1 MSVLTPEETKQK
13 IRSLLTKKGMTV
25 KDLICLTGDN
35 LNLYKYINGKSATIS
50 ADRLA
55 KIASALGVSADVL
68 LFKSDTT
75 GRRLSL
81 VEVSSYLGLSESS
94 VRWIRSLDKISKTG
108 LDSAISKNKHT
119 RTSFG
124 ALLQLIGEDT
134 LSPVESERDYLMFRA
149 CRVVC
154 KLIDKL

>member
-13 IRSLLTKKGMTV
+13 IRSLLTEKGMTV

-81 VEVSSYLGLSESS
+81 AEVSSYLGLSESS
-94 VRWIRSLDKISKTG
+94 VRWIRSLPDGQLLGLNTAMSKRVR
-108 LDSAISKNKHT
+108 D
-119 RTSFG
+119 SFG
-124 ALLQLIGEDT
+124 SFLQIVGDEASSSVVSDRDFLL
-134 LSPVESERDYLMFRA
+134 FRA
-149 CRVVC
+149 CRIVC
-154 KLIDKL
+154 DLLNRL